1 MLTALIEGTFMRRP
15 GWLTA
20 LVLAVTLMTAG
31 MTEPAEAAGEACA
44 TAGSNFAS
52 QPIAENTAALRMG
65 CARDAG
71 SLRPLADS
79 DTDMVAAID
88 FNTAQRPDEWQRQM
102 SQMVNTVRADK
113 DKGRTLSES

>member
-1 MLTALIEGTFMRRP
+1 MRRP

-31 MTEPAEAAGEACA
+31 MAEPAEVAGEACA

-52 QPIAENTAALRMG
+52 QPIAEHTAALRMG

-71 SLRPLADS
+71 SLRSLADS

-88 FNTAQRPDEWQRQM
+88 FNTAQRPDE
-102 SQMVNTVRADK
+102 
-113 DKGRTLSES
+113 